1 MNIADVAVFLGKA
14 RVIDLSRKV
23 TPGAVEGPQ
32 GAPPRR
38 YEIKPFSYPP
48 GETMHYIEMESHI
61 STHLEAPS
69 HYVPVRY
76 RRSAHD
82 VSEMALSRFFGLAVL
97 VDCRNLPARAQI
109 DAALLEK
116 HSIQE
121 HDIVLIGNSP
131 HRGNDTIFM
140 VKDGAEYLYSKTI
153 KLLGFDNT
161 IGIEDLRMPLDLKNY
176 YTHDLMLSNEIPVVE
191 MLTNLNELKKSRF
204 LFFAFPPKMGGLESF
219 PVRAIAI
226 EDAE

>member
-1 MNIADVAVFLGKA
+1 MNIADVAAFLGKA
-14 RVIDLSRKV
+14 RIIDLSRKV
-23 TPGAVEGPQ
+23 IPGAVEGPQ

-38 YEIKPFSYPP
+38 YEIKPFAYPP

-82 VSEMALSRFFGLAVL
+82 VSEMALSHFFGFAVL
-97 VDCRNLPARAQI
+97 VDCHKLPARAQI

-116 HSIQE
+116 RSIQE
-121 HDIVLIGNSP
+121 NDIVLIGNSP
-131 HRGNDTIFM
+131 HRGNDTVFM
-140 VKDGAEYLYSKTI
+140 VKEGAEYLLSKKI

-161 IGIEDLRMPLDLKNY
+161 IGIEDIRMPLDLKNY
-176 YTHDLMLSNEIPVVE
+176 YTHDIMLSNEIPVVE
-191 MLTNLNELKKSRF
+191 MLVNLDEIRKSRF

-219 PVRAIAI
+219 PVRAVAI
-226 EDAE
+226 EDTE